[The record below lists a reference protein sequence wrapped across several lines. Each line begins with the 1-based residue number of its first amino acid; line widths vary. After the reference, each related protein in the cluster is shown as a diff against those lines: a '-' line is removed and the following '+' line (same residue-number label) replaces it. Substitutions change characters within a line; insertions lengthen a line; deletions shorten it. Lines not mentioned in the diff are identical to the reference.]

1 MRKNFGSKQASDQ
14 AAIKTV
20 DSRKE
25 INAQRVELKQI
36 DKFITIKNDIMNTKT
51 IKTTDTANS
60 VLKLEAEPVK
70 ISTEDTLKSVDLTSP
85 TSELSSEKKV
95 SETEKPKKTRKPASK
110 SPKSTKEDLEEVS
123 ETEEAGKINLPTFPV
138 TCYENLPT
146 LLNRAI
152 AKGSS
157 PEDKDILL
165 LGSLVTLSA
174 CLPNISGTYDQREV
188 FPNLF
193 LFVTAKASAGKGRLT
208 LCRKLVDPIH
218 KELLERQRQEAV
230 EYKSALQLFK
240 ATSGRNSDLG
250 RPQEPPLKALI
261 IPANSSATSVF
272 QILNDNEG
280 IGLMFET
287 EGDTLAQAFNSE
299 HGNYSDG
306 FRKAFHHETI
316 SYSRRKDKEFV
327 ELDKPRLSAVLSGT
341 PRQVATLIPSAENGL
356 FSRFI
361 YYYMNIRPEWINVFA
376 GAGEQNLDVY
386 YEQLGKEFHAFYN
399 LLKVIKPMTFS
410 ITSKQQAEFNRY
422 FADMQTKLHYVLGDE
437 YLASVRRLG
446 LIAYRI
452 AMILTTLRRM
462 DNGNT
467 TSSLVC
473 SDTDFKTAMSV
484 VNVLI
489 EHASFVFSQLPAERM
504 YVGKG
509 KSNKQLFLDA
519 LPKEFNRKGY
529 MEVAIK
535 MGLNVKTAEKY
546 LADFKKTGWIS
557 HEEHNKYMK
566 N

>member
-1 MRKNFGSKQASDQ
+1 MEANKK
-14 AAIKTV
+14 
-20 DSRKE
+20 
-25 INAQRVELKQI
+25 
-36 DKFITIKNDIMNTKT
+36 
-51 IKTTDTANS
+51 NS
-60 VLKLEAEPVK
+60 VQNLEAEPIK
-70 ISTEDTLKSVDLTSP
+70 ISTEVTIEAGDLTSP
-85 TSELSSEKKV
+85 TSEISSEVKT
-95 SETEKPKKTRKPASK
+95 SETGKTAKPKKVTK
-110 SPKSTKEDLEEVS
+110 SSAKTKKEKTEEEA
-123 ETEEAGKINLPTFPV
+123 ETEESGKVNLPTFPDE
-138 TCYENLPT
+138 CYENLPG
-146 LLNRAI
+146 LINRAVI
-152 AKGSS
+152 KGTSA
-157 PEDKDILL
+157 EDKDILL
-165 LGSLVTLSA
+165 LGSIVTFSA
-174 CLPNISGTYDQREV
+174 CLPNISGTYDRREV

-218 KELLERQRQEAV
+218 KELLERQRQEMV

-250 RPQEPPLKALI
+250 RPQEPALKALI

-280 IGLMFET
+280 IGLIFET
-287 EGDTLAQAFNSE
+287 EGDTLALAFKSE

-361 YYYMNIRPEWINVFA
+361 FYYMNIHPEWINVFA
-376 GAGEQNLDVY
+376 GDGEQSLDEY
-386 YEQLGKEFHAFYN
+386 FEQLGKEFYAFN
-399 LLKVIKPMTFS
+399 KLLKAMKPLSFS
-410 ITSKQQAEFNRY
+410 ITTQQQTEFNRY
-422 FADMQTKLHYVLGDE
+422 FADMQTKLYCILGDE

-462 DNGNT
+462 DNGK
-467 TSSLVC
+467 TSGPLVC
-473 SDTDFKTAMSV
+473 SDTDFKTAMSIIS
-484 VNVLI
+484 VLV
-489 EHASFVFSQLPAERM
+489 EHATFVFSQLPAERM

-519 LPKEFNRKGY
+519 LPNEFNRKGY
-529 MEVAIK
+529 LEVAIK
-535 MGLNVKTAEKY
+535 LGVEDKTAQKY
-546 LADFKKTGWIS
+546 IGDLRKAGWIS
-557 HEEHNKYMK
+557 HEGHNKYKK

>member
-1 MRKNFGSKQASDQ
+1 MKEKNLKG
-14 AAIKTV
+14 
-20 DSRKE
+20 
-25 INAQRVELKQI
+25 INS
-36 DKFITIKNDIMNTKT
+36 T
-51 IKTTDTANS
+51 NS
-60 VLKLEAEPVK
+60 ALNLEAEPLK
-70 ISTEDTLKSVDLTSP
+70 ISTEVTTEAGNLTSP
-85 TSELSSEKKV
+85 TSEISSEKKT
-95 SETEKPKKTRKPASK
+95 SETEKTAKPKKTVKTSSK
-110 SPKSTKEDLEEVS
+110 TKKGGTKEV
-123 ETEEAGKINLPTFPV
+123 EEAEESGKVKLPTFPDE
-138 TCYENLPT
+138 CYENLPE
-146 LLNRAI
+146 LLSRAI
-152 AKGSS
+152 IKGTSA
-157 PEDKDILL
+157 EDKDILL
-165 LGSLVTLSA
+165 LGSIVTLSA

-218 KELLERQRQEAV
+218 KELLERQRQEMV

-250 RPQEPPLKALI
+250 RPQEPALKTLI

-280 IGLMFET
+280 VGLMFET
-287 EGDTLAQAFNSE
+287 EGDTLAQSFSSE

-361 YYYMNIRPEWINVFA
+361 YYYMNIHPEWINVFA
-376 GAGEQNLDVY
+376 GTGEQNLDEY
-386 YEQLGKEFHAFYN
+386 FEQLGNEFHAFYN
-399 LLKVIKPMTFS
+399 LLKAMKPLSFS
-410 ITSKQQAEFNRY
+410 ITSQQQVEFNRF
-422 FADMQTKLHYVLGDE
+422 FAETQTKMHYILGDE

-462 DNGNT
+462 DNGK
-467 TSSLVC
+467 TSGPLVC
-473 SDTDFKTAMSV
+473 SDTDFKTAMSIV
-484 VNVLI
+484 SVLI
-489 EHASFVFSQLPAERM
+489 EHATFVFSQLPAERM

-509 KSNKQLFLDA
+509 KSNKQLFLEA

-529 MEVAIK
+529 LEIAAK
-535 MGLNVKTAEKY
+535 LGLNPKTAEKY
-546 LADFKKTGWIS
+546 LPQFIKAGWIN
-557 HEEHNKYMK
+557 HPGHNKYKK

>member
-1 MRKNFGSKQASDQ
+1 MGANKK
-14 AAIKTV
+14 
-20 DSRKE
+20 
-25 INAQRVELKQI
+25 
-36 DKFITIKNDIMNTKT
+36 
-51 IKTTDTANS
+51 NS
-60 VLKLEAEPVK
+60 VSNLEAEPLK
-70 ISTEDTLKSVDLTSP
+70 ISAEVTTEVGNLTSP
-85 TSELSSEKKV
+85 TSEISSEVKT
-95 SETEKPKKTRKPASK
+95 SETEKTAKPKKAAKTSSK
-110 SPKSTKEDLEEVS
+110 TKKQEMEEVG
-123 ETEEAGKINLPTFPV
+123 ETEESGKVSLPTFPDE
-138 TCYENLPT
+138 CYENLPG
-146 LLNRAI
+146 LLSRAVI
-152 AKGSS
+152 KGTSA
-157 PEDKDILL
+157 EDKDILL

-218 KELLERQRQEAV
+218 KDLLERQRQEMV

-240 ATSGRNSDLG
+240 ATSSRNTDLG
-250 RPQEPPLKALI
+250 RPQEPALKALI

-287 EGDTLAQAFNSE
+287 EGDTLAQAFSSE

-376 GAGEQNLDVY
+376 GTGEQNLDEY
-386 YEQLGKEFHAFYN
+386 FEQLGKEFYAFYN
-399 LLKVIKPMTFS
+399 LLKTIKPLSFI
-410 ITSKQQAEFNRY
+410 ITSQQQTEFNRF
-422 FADMQTKLHYVLGDE
+422 FAETQTKMHFVLGDE

-462 DNGNT
+462 DNGK
-467 TSSLVC
+467 TSGPLVC
-473 SDTDFKTAMSV
+473 SDTDFKTAMSI
-484 VNVLI
+484 VNVLV
-489 EHASFVFSQLPAERM
+489 EHATFVFSQLPAERV

-529 MEVAIK
+529 LEVTAK
-535 MGLNVKTAEKY
+535 MGLNPKTAEKY
-546 LADFKKTGWIS
+546 LAEFKKAGWIS
-557 HEEHNKYMK
+557 HEEHNKYKK

>member
-1 MRKNFGSKQASDQ
+1 MGTNKK
-14 AAIKTV
+14 
-20 DSRKE
+20 
-25 INAQRVELKQI
+25 
-36 DKFITIKNDIMNTKT
+36 
-51 IKTTDTANS
+51 NS
-60 VLKLEAEPVK
+60 VSNLEAEPLK
-70 ISTEDTLKSVDLTSP
+70 ISTEGTTEVGNLTSP
-85 TSELSSEKKV
+85 TSEISSEVKT
-95 SETEKPKKTRKPASK
+95 SETEKAEKPKKTTKT
-110 SPKSTKEDLEEVS
+110 SPKMKKEEAEEVG
-123 ETEEAGKINLPTFPV
+123 ETEESGKVGLPTFPV
-138 TCYENLPT
+138 ECYENLPG

-152 AKGSS
+152 DKGTSA
-157 PEDKDILL
+157 EDKDILL

-174 CLPNISGTYDQREV
+174 CLPNISGTYDRREV

-218 KELLERQRQEAV
+218 KELLEKQRQEMV

-250 RPQEPPLKALI
+250 RPQEPALKALI

-272 QILNDNEG
+272 QILNDNDG

-287 EGDTLAQAFNSE
+287 EGDTLAQAFKSE

-376 GAGEQNLDVY
+376 GTGEQNLDEY
-386 YEQLGKEFHAFYN
+386 FEQLGKEFYAFYN
-399 LLKVIKPMTFS
+399 LLKTIKPLSFS
-410 ITSKQQAEFNRY
+410 ITSQQQSEFNRF
-422 FADMQTKLHYVLGDE
+422 FAETQTKMHFVLGDE

-462 DNGNT
+462 DNVK
-467 TSSLVC
+467 TSGPLVC
-473 SDTDFKTAMSV
+473 SDTDFKTAMSI

-489 EHASFVFSQLPAERM
+489 EHATFVFSQLPAERM

-529 MEVAIK
+529 LEVTAK
-535 MGLNVKTAEKY
+535 MGLNPKTAEKY
-546 LADFKKTGWIS
+546 LTEFKKAGWIN
-557 HEEHNKYMK
+557 HEGHNKYSK
-566 N
+566 G

>member
-1 MRKNFGSKQASDQ
+1 MGAYKK
-14 AAIKTV
+14 
-20 DSRKE
+20 
-25 INAQRVELKQI
+25 
-36 DKFITIKNDIMNTKT
+36 
-51 IKTTDTANS
+51 NS
-60 VLKLEAEPVK
+60 VSNLEAEPLK
-70 ISTEDTLKSVDLTSP
+70 ISTEVAIEVGDLTSP
-85 TSELSSEKKV
+85 TSEISSEDKT
-95 SETEKPKKTRKPASK
+95 SETEKAAKPKKAAKTSSK
-110 SPKSTKEDLEEVS
+110 TKKEEMEEVG
-123 ETEEAGKINLPTFPV
+123 ETEESGKVSLPTFPDE
-138 TCYENLPT
+138 CYENLPG

-152 AKGSS
+152 IKGTSA
-157 PEDKDILL
+157 EDKDILL

-218 KELLERQRQEAV
+218 KELLERQRQEMV

-250 RPQEPPLKALI
+250 RPQEPALKALI

-287 EGDTLAQAFNSE
+287 EGDTLAQAFSSE

-376 GAGEQNLDVY
+376 GTGEQNLDEY
-386 YEQLGKEFHAFYN
+386 FEQLGKEFHAFYN
-399 LLKVIKPMTFS
+399 LLKTIKPLSFS
-410 ITSKQQAEFNRY
+410 ITSQQQSEFNRF
-422 FADMQTKLHYVLGDE
+422 FAETQTKMHFVLGDE

-462 DNGNT
+462 DNGK
-467 TSSLVC
+467 TSGPLVC
-473 SDTDFKTAMSV
+473 SDTDFKTAMSI

-489 EHASFVFSQLPAERM
+489 EHATFVFSQLPAERM

-529 MEVAIK
+529 LEVTAK
-535 MGLNVKTAEKY
+535 MGLNPKTAEKY
-546 LADFKKTGWIS
+546 LTEFKKAGWIN
-557 HEEHNKYMK
+557 HEGHNKYSK
-566 N
+566 G

>member
-1 MRKNFGSKQASDQ
+1 MTKNQVEN
-14 AAIKTV
+14 T
-20 DSRKE
+20 DS
-25 INAQRVELKQI
+25 
-36 DKFITIKNDIMNTKT
+36 T
-51 IKTTDTANS
+51 NS
-60 VLKLEAEPVK
+60 VSNLEAEPLK
-70 ISTEDTLKSVDLTSP
+70 ISTEITTEAVENNSLKS
-85 TSELSSEKKV
+85 ENSSETIV
-95 SETEKPKKTRKPASK
+95 SETPKATKQK
-110 SPKSTKEDLEEVS
+110 KSTSVSQKKKKE
-123 ETEEAGKINLPTFPV
+123 ETEEVEESEETSKVNLPTFPDQ
-138 TCYENLPT
+138 CYNDLPS
-146 LLNRAI
+146 LLSRAVI
-152 AKGSS
+152 KGSS
-157 PEDKDILL
+157 SEDKDILL

-218 KELLERQRQEAV
+218 KELIERQKREVA
-230 EYKSALQLFK
+230 EYKSAMQLFK

-250 RPQEPPLKALI
+250 KPEEPPLRALI

-272 QILNDNEG
+272 QILNDNKG

-341 PRQVATLIPSAENGL
+341 PSQVATLIPSAENGL

-361 YYYMNIRPEWINVFA
+361 YYYMNIRAEWINVFA
-376 GAGEQNLDVY
+376 GAGEESLDVY
-386 YEQLGKEFHAFYN
+386 YEQLGVEFHAFYK
-399 LLKVIKPMTFS
+399 LLKVIKPLTFS
-410 ITSKQQAEFNRY
+410 ITSKQQVEFNSY
-422 FADMQTKLHYVLGDE
+422 FAAIQTKLHYVLGDE

-462 DNGNT
+462 DSGNT
-467 TSSLVC
+467 TSPLVC
-473 SDTDFKTAMSV
+473 SDTDFQTAMSI
-484 VNVLI
+484 VNTLI
-489 EHASFVFSQLPAERM
+489 DHASFVFSQLPAERAF
-504 YVGKG
+504 VSKG
-509 KSNKQLFLDA
+509 KTKKQLFLDA

-529 MEVAIK
+529 LEITAK
-535 MGLNVKTAEKY
+535 MNINPKTAEKY
-546 LADFKKTGWIS
+546 LAEFKKAGWIN
-557 HEEHNKYMK
+557 HAEHNKYTK

>member
-1 MRKNFGSKQASDQ
+1 MAKK
-14 AAIKTV
+14 AIKTE
-20 DSRKE
+20 DT
-25 INAQRVELKQI
+25 
-36 DKFITIKNDIMNTKT
+36 TI
-51 IKTTDTANS
+51 S
-60 VLKLEAEPVK
+60 VSNLEAEPVK
-70 ISTEDTLKSVDLTSP
+70 ISTEATTEVGNLTSP
-85 TSELSSEKKV
+85 TSEISSEVKT
-95 SETEKPKKTRKPASK
+95 SETEKAAKPKKATKTSSK
-110 SPKSTKEDLEEVS
+110 TKKEEAEEVG
-123 ETEEAGKINLPTFPV
+123 ETEESGKVSLPTFPV
-138 TCYENLPT
+138 ECYENLPG

-152 AKGSS
+152 DKGTSA
-157 PEDKDILL
+157 EDKDILL

-174 CLPNISGTYDQREV
+174 CLPNISGTYDRREV

-218 KELLERQRQEAV
+218 KELLEKQRQEMV

-250 RPQEPPLKALI
+250 RPQEPALKALI

-272 QILNDNEG
+272 QILNDNDG

-287 EGDTLAQAFNSE
+287 EGDTLAQAFKSE

-376 GAGEQNLDVY
+376 GTGEQNLDEY
-386 YEQLGKEFHAFYN
+386 FEQLGKEFYAFYN
-399 LLKVIKPMTFS
+399 LLKTIKPLSFS
-410 ITSKQQAEFNRY
+410 ITSQQQSEFNRF
-422 FADMQTKLHYVLGDE
+422 FAETQTKMHFVLGDE

-462 DNGNT
+462 DNGK
-467 TSSLVC
+467 TSGPLVC
-473 SDTDFKTAMSV
+473 SDTDFKTAMSI

-489 EHASFVFSQLPAERM
+489 EHATFVFSQLPAERM

-529 MEVAIK
+529 LEITAK
-535 MGLNVKTAEKY
+535 MNINPKTAEKY
-546 LADFKKTGWIS
+546 LAEFKKAGWIN
-557 HEEHNKYMK
+557 HAEHNKYTK

>member
-1 MRKNFGSKQASDQ
+1 MAK
-14 AAIKTV
+14 KT
-20 DSRKE
+20 
-25 INAQRVELKQI
+25 A
-36 DKFITIKNDIMNTKT
+36 
-51 IKTTDTANS
+51 KTTDTTNS
-60 VLKLEAEPVK
+60 VSNLEAETLK
-70 ISTEDTLKSVDLTSP
+70 ISTEVITEVGDLTSP
-85 TSELSSEKKV
+85 TSEISSELKT
-95 SETEKPKKTRKPASK
+95 SETEKTVKPKKTAKTSAK
-110 SPKSTKEDLEEVS
+110 TKKE
-123 ETEEAGKINLPTFPV
+123 ETEEVGETEESGKVSLPTFPDE
-138 TCYENLPT
+138 CYENLPGI
-146 LLNRAI
+146 LSRAI
-152 AKGSS
+152 IKGTSA
-157 PEDKDILL
+157 EDKDILL

-218 KELLERQRQEAV
+218 KELLERQRQEMV

-250 RPQEPPLKALI
+250 SPVEPPLRALI
-261 IPANSSATSVF
+261 IPANSSATSMF
-272 QILNDNEG
+272 QILNDNKG

-287 EGDTLAQAFNSE
+287 EGDTLAQAFKSE

-327 ELDKPRLSAVLSGT
+327 ELDKPKLSAVLSGT
-341 PRQVATLIPSAENGL
+341 PNQVARLIPSAENGL
-356 FSRFI
+356 FSRFM
-361 YYYMNIRPEWINVFA
+361 YYYMNIRNEWINVFA
-376 GAGEQNLDVY
+376 GTGEQNLDDY
-386 YEQLGKEFHAFYN
+386 FEQLGKEFHAFYN
-399 LLKVIKPMTFS
+399 LLKTIKPLTFS
-410 ITSKQQAEFNRY
+410 ITTQQETEFNSY
-422 FADMQTKLHYVLGDE
+422 FSQMQSKMHYVLGDE

-462 DNGNT
+462 DNGK
-467 TSSLVC
+467 TSGPLVC
-473 SDTDFKTAMSV
+473 SDTDFQTAMSI

-489 EHASFVFSQLPAERM
+489 EHASYVFSQLPIERAF
-504 YVGKG
+504 VSKG

-529 MEVAIK
+529 LEVTAK
-535 MGLNVKTAEKY
+535 MGLNPKTAEKY
-546 LADFKKTGWIS
+546 LTEFKKAGWIN
-557 HEEHNKYMK
+557 HAEHNKYTK